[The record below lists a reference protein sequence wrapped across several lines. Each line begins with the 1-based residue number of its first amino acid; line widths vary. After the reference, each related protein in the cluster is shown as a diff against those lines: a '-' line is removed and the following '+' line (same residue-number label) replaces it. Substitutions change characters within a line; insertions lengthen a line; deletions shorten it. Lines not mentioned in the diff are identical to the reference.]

1 MESSI
6 FANRMTSPFL
16 ATLPA
21 KNQVNEVLVV
31 PNPFVIRE
39 GTSQPGESD
48 QIQFVNIPNPCTIRI
63 YTVRGDLVK
72 TMEVDE
78 AVGGIVAWN
87 QVTDFGQFIES
98 GIYIFHVDSPFGVK
112 IGKFAVVR

>member
-1 MESSI
+1 
-6 FANRMTSPFL
+6 
-16 ATLPA
+16 
-21 KNQVNEVLVV
+21 
-31 PNPFVIRE
+31 
-39 GTSQPGESD
+39 
-48 QIQFVNIPNPCTIRI
+48 
-63 YTVRGDLVK
+63 
-72 TMEVDE
+72 MEVDE